1 MLLNTIF
8 NNNEL
13 QWKLKYVNKKMEKSK
28 QIEKIK
34 KVQYPKIC
42 SFIAIIL
49 ASLIL
54 VNACNYPLYALATK
68 TTTTGTTTPAAT
80 TPAATTPAAKLNDTA
95 ALFLMINFERMRIQL
110 MLTEQSLP
118 VDKNLAFVHA
128 YVIHSVIFPSIKNLL
143 EKIASASANELLST
157 TTDLAFTIKT
167 GNSPLV
173 SKDLTQA
180 KNALSSTY
188 NELLNPILQSNKRV
202 MLLAETAFFLLND
215 AYKSYSLSGVGEST
229 NQGKPDNFDYQNAI
243 GLVNAS
249 KTNFNKI
256 SNLTDKNKES
266 EINQYYD
273 QLQSYVINKFDTQS
287 VSRSISEIQSDLT
300 SYYTSSNNSATNPYT
315 HYFSTIRNDLQSVIK
330 DVKNGNYQGADDT
343 VVTAYLDNFEYL
355 EPSIDNFDH
364 KLKLTIELG
373 IREHLRQMLD
383 QKAPYNEV
391 VTYVNG
397 ILLKLSE
404 AEKLLES
411 HSTNTANGMAN
422 IQGLSK
428 GFGTYTGARHN
439 MGQASSTSKGSVR
452 DNIDQIRLKLLDM
465 LTLYKKGS
473 YDDAFS
479 TARSAYLDNY
489 ENIELPL
496 RPIDPDFTLDMEIK
510 FAELRNLIETKVP
523 YDKIQDKVFEI
534 RQGLDE
540 SERLVSGT
548 GVIAPTIAFSTSLS
562 IFFREGLEAT
572 LIISAILTYLEASR
586 NERFRKHV
594 YYGIVVAV
602 AATGITWF
610 IAQYIVQISGAN
622 RELIEAIASLS
633 AVAVL
638 FWVSFWVLNKIETK
652 RWIEFVKAKVWKAT
666 TTGSLL
672 VFVMLSFLTVY
683 REGFETVLF
692 YQALLS
698 FAKYMEWYVV
708 AGLISGLAVIL
719 GVAYIMRKLG
729 RKLPLRLLFGVT
741 MGVGAYM
748 SIAFMG
754 NAVRSLQELGYIHT
768 TPIFGIIPRL
778 DINVSEMT
786 GIHPTLETFVAQ
798 IILLGIYLAGS
809 LYILIIQPKRKK
821 KIEMARKSIGDIE

>member
-1 MLLNTIF
+1 
-8 NNNEL
+8 
-13 QWKLKYVNKKMEKSK
+13 MEKSK
-28 QIEKIK
+28 QIEKMK
-34 KVQYPKIC
+34 KVQY
-42 SFIAIIL
+42 SIAIIL

-54 VNACNYPLYALATK
+54 VNAFVAHCSCNYPLYALATS
-68 TTTTGTTTPAAT
+68 TMAAAAAT
-80 TPAATTPAAKLNDTA
+80 TTSTAAATPTPATANKLNDTA
-95 ALFLMINFERMRIQL
+95 ALILMINFERMRMQL

-118 VDKNLAFVHA
+118 VDKNLAFLHA

-143 EKIASASANELLST
+143 EKIGSSSANELLST

-167 GNSPLV
+167 GNSPYI

-180 KNALSSTY
+180 KNALNSTY
-188 NELLNPILQSNKRV
+188 NELLNPTLQSNKKV
-202 MLLAETAFFLLND
+202 MLLAESASFLLND
-215 AYKSYSLSGVGEST
+215 ANKSYSLSGVGEST
-229 NQGKPDNFDYQNAI
+229 NQGKPDNFDYQDAI
-243 GLVNAS
+243 GLANAS

-256 SNLTDKNKES
+256 SNSTDKNKES

-287 VSRSISEIQSDLT
+287 ISRLISSIQNDLT
-300 SYYTSSNNSATNPYT
+300 SYSKSSNNSATNPYT

-330 DVKNGNYQGADDT
+330 DVKNGNYQQADDT

-373 IREHLRQMLD
+373 IREHLRQILD
-383 QKAPYNEV
+383 QKAPYSAV
-391 VTYVNG
+391 VSYINY
-397 ILLKLSE
+397 IFLKLSQ
-404 AEKLLES
+404 AQKLLDS
-411 HSTNTANGMAN
+411 HLTNTAMISSLTSTTNGMAN

-428 GFGTYTGARHN
+428 GFGTYTGARHS

-510 FAELRNLIETKVP
+510 FAELRNLIETKIP

-572 LIISAILTYLEASR
+572 LIIAAILTYLEASR
-586 NERFRKHV
+586 NDRFKKHV
-594 YYGIVVAV
+594 YYGIVVAI

-652 RWIEFVKAKVWKAT
+652 KWIEFVKAKVWKAT

-719 GVAYIMRKLG
+719 GVAYIMRKVG
-729 RKLPLRLLFGVT
+729 KKLPLRLLFGVT

-768 TPIFGIIPRL
+768 TPMFGIIPRL
-778 DINVSEMT
+778 DINVAEMT

-821 KIEMARKSIGDIE
+821 KIEMARKSIADIESNDPK

>member
-1 MLLNTIF
+1 
-8 NNNEL
+8 
-13 QWKLKYVNKKMEKSK
+13 MEKSK
-28 QIEKIK
+28 QIGKMK
-34 KVQYPKIC
+34 KMRYPIV
-42 SFIAIIL
+42 IIL

-54 VNACNYPLYALATK
+54 INAFVTYSSCNYRLYALANTNTTAVEGT
-68 TTTTGTTTPAAT
+68 TTTTGTAGTTT
-80 TPAATTPAAKLNDTA
+80 TKFNDTA
-95 ALFLMINFERMRIQL
+95 ALFLMINFERMRTQL
-110 MLTEQSLP
+110 MLVEQSLP
-118 VDKNLAFVHA
+118 VDKDLAFLHA
-128 YVIHSVIFPSIKNLL
+128 YVIHSMIFPSIKNLL
-143 EKIASASANELLST
+143 EKTAPNSANELLST

-167 GNSPLV
+167 GNLPYI

-180 KNALSSTY
+180 KNALNSTA
-188 NELLNPILQSNKRV
+188 NESLNPILQSNKRTSFLV
-202 MLLAETAFFLLND
+202 ETASFLLND
-215 AYKSYSLSGVGEST
+215 ANKSYSISGAGEST
-229 NQGKPDNFDYQNAI
+229 NQGKPDNFDYQNAA

-249 KTNFNKI
+249 KTDFNKI
-256 SNLTDKNKES
+256 STSTNKDKVS

-287 VSRSISEIQSDLT
+287 VSRLISEIQNDLT
-300 SYYTSSNNSATNPYT
+300 SYYKSGNGSTANPYT

-330 DVKNGNYQGADDT
+330 DVKNGNYDGASDT
-343 VVTAYLDNFEYL
+343 VITAYLDNFEYL
-355 EPSIDNFDH
+355 EPSIDKYDH
-364 KLKLTIELG
+364 NLKLTIELG

-383 QKAPYNEV
+383 QKAPYSSV
-391 VTYVNG
+391 VSYINY
-397 ILLKLSE
+397 IFLKLSQ
-404 AEKLLES
+404 AEKLLDS
-411 HSTNTANGMAN
+411 HLTNTAMISSLTTTTNGMAN

-428 GFGTYTGARHN
+428 GFGTYAGVRHS
-439 MGQASSTSKGSVR
+439 MGQATETSKGSVR
-452 DNIDQIRLKLLDM
+452 GNIDQIRLKLLDM
-465 LTLYKKGS
+465 LPLYKKGS

-479 TARSAYLDNY
+479 AARSAYLDNY

-496 RPIDPDFTLDMEIK
+496 RPINPDFTLDMEIK

-523 YDKIQDKVFEI
+523 YDKVQDKVFEI

-548 GVIAPTIAFSTSLS
+548 GVIAPTIAFSSSFS

-572 LIISAILTYLEASR
+572 LIIAAILTYLEASR
-586 NERFRKHV
+586 NERFKKHV
-594 YYGIVVAV
+594 YYGIVIAI
-602 AATGITWF
+602 AATGITYF
-610 IAQYIVQISGAN
+610 IAQYMIEISGAN

-652 RWIEFVKAKVWKAT
+652 KWIEFVKAKIWKAT

-672 VFVMLSFLTVY
+672 VFVMLSFFTVY

-698 FAKYMEWYVV
+698 FAKYMEWYVA
-708 AGLISGLAVIL
+708 AGLISGLAMIL
-719 GVAYIMRKLG
+719 GVAYVMRKVG
-729 RKLPLRLLFGVT
+729 RKLPLRLLFGIT

-768 TPIFGIIPRL
+768 TPMFGIIPRL
-778 DINVSEMT
+778 DINVAEMT

-798 IILLGIYLAGS
+798 VILLCIYLAGS
-809 LYILIIQPKRKK
+809 LYILVVQPKRKG
-821 KIEMARKSIGDIE
+821 KIEMARKSISDIESNDPK

>member
-1 MLLNTIF
+1 
-8 NNNEL
+8 
-13 QWKLKYVNKKMEKSK
+13 MEERK
-28 QIEKIK
+28 QIEKMKEVRYLI
-34 KVQYPKIC
+34 V
-42 SFIAIIL
+42 IIL
-49 ASLIL
+49 ASLIMI
-54 VNACNYPLYALATK
+54 NAFVTYSSCNYGLYALVTNTTVAQATTNA
-68 TTTTGTTTPAAT
+68 TTT
-80 TPAATTPAAKLNDTA
+80 KFNDTA
-95 ALFLMINFERMRIQL
+95 ALFLMINFERMRTQL
-110 MLTEQSLP
+110 MLVEQSLP
-118 VDKNLAFVHA
+118 VDKDLAFLHA
-128 YVIHSVIFPSIKNLL
+128 YVIHSIIFPSIKNLL
-143 EKIASASANELLST
+143 EKTAPQSANELLST

-167 GNSPLV
+167 GNLQYI

-180 KNALSSTY
+180 KNALNSTS
-188 NELLNPILQSNKRV
+188 NELLNPILQSNKRASF
-202 MLLAETAFFLLND
+202 LAETASFLLND
-215 AYKSYSLSGVGEST
+215 ANKSYSISGVGEST
-229 NQGKPDNFDYQNAI
+229 NQGKPDNFDYQNSI

-249 KTNFNKI
+249 KTDFNKI
-256 SNLTDKNKES
+256 SNNNSTNKDKES

-287 VSRSISEIQSDLT
+287 VSRLISEIQNDLS
-300 SYYTSSNNSATNPYT
+300 SYYKSGSGNGTSNPYT

-330 DVKNGNYQGADDT
+330 DVKNGNYDGASDT
-343 VVTAYLDNFEYL
+343 VITAYLDNFEYL
-355 EPSIDNFDH
+355 EPSIDKYDH
-364 KLKLTIELG
+364 NLKLTIELG

-383 QKAPYNEV
+383 QKAPYTAVLSYIN
-391 VTYVNG
+391 Y
-397 ILLKLSE
+397 IFLKLYQ
-404 AEKLLES
+404 AENLLDS
-411 HSTNTANGMAN
+411 HLTNTAMISSLTTTPNGMAN

-428 GFGTYTGARHN
+428 GFGTYTGVRHS
-439 MGQASSTSKGSVR
+439 MGQATETSKGSVR

-465 LTLYKKGS
+465 LSLYKKGS

-496 RPIDPDFTLDMEIK
+496 RPINPDFTLDMEIK
-510 FAELRNLIETKVP
+510 FAELRNLIESKVP
-523 YDKIQDKVFEI
+523 YDKVQDKVFEI

-548 GVIAPTIAFSTSLS
+548 GVIAPTIAFSTSFS

-572 LIISAILTYLEASR
+572 LIIAAILTYLEASR
-586 NERFRKHV
+586 NERFKKHV
-594 YYGIVVAV
+594 YYGIVIAI
-602 AATGITWF
+602 AATGITYF
-610 IAQYIVQISGAN
+610 IAQYMIEISGAN

-652 RWIEFVKAKVWKAT
+652 KWIEFVKAKIWKAT

-672 VFVMLSFLTVY
+672 VFVMLSFFTVY

-708 AGLISGLAVIL
+708 AGLISGLALIL

-729 RKLPLRLLFGVT
+729 RRLPLRLLFGVT

-754 NAVRSLQELGYIHT
+754 NAVRSLQELGYVPT
-768 TPIFGIIPRL
+768 TPLFGVIPRL
-778 DINVSEMT
+778 DINVADMT
-786 GIHPTLETFVAQ
+786 GIHPTLETFIAQ
-798 IILLGIYLAGS
+798 VILLGIYLAGS
-809 LYILIIQPKRKK
+809 LYILVIQPKRKRK
-821 KIEMARKSIGDIE
+821 MEMARKSIADIESNDPK